1 VFLVVTYGEPC
12 SRLPLLL
19 QPCYGWHVTLYVMG
33 NQLDKHLTMFPTQLS
48 PIIYGPVDAHT
59 LVRTGCSAWCCTWGV
74 MCMRWCGK
82 A

>member
-1 VFLVVTYGEPC
+1 VFVVVTYGEPC

-33 NQLDKHLTMFPTQLS
+33 NQLDKHLKRFPTQLS

-59 LVRTGCSAWCCTWGV
+59 LVRDALLCSV
-74 MCMRWCGK
+74 YVLLRLVLK
-82 A
+82 